1 LFTVEFIK
9 VIVVRMEAVVAEHLS
24 LSTDQVAALV
34 ELARQGDLRGAARVL
49 HITEQGVRN
58 RLLALEARLG
68 VELYRKARGPRRTHP
83 LTDKGRL
90 FLPHALAFL
99 DRARQLGE
107 VFAAPTEPH
116 EIHVVATQ
124 YLILYVLIDAVR
136 LFHRAFPQIRVRLSN
151 RTEQQ
156 IEEDLLHDPEVALGV
171 AAPYES
177 SPQLEYLH
185 MFSMDWSLVTP
196 PRHPLLR
203 APRLQLSDLTD
214 LPLILFEQGSTG
226 RQHVMDAFHGAGLS
240 PRVDMETTNTEIIVR
255 MVEAG
260 LGVSLVPLMPGGVV
274 TRGHKVGGR
283 SLGKLIRPI
292 HSGVLVRRG
301 EPLPPSSRAFTQ
313 FLLPGSRPAN
323 NQP

>member
-1 LFTVEFIK
+1 MTK
-9 VIVVRMEAVVAEHLS
+9 YLS
-24 LSTDQVAALV
+24 LSTDQVVTFV
-34 ELARQGDLRGAARVL
+34 ELSRQGDLRGAARVL

-58 RLLALEARLG
+58 RLLALESRLG
-68 VELYRKARGPRRTHP
+68 VELYRKARGPRRSQP
-83 LTDKGRL
+83 LTEKGRL

-107 VFAAPTEPH
+107 VFSAPAEPH
-116 EIHVVATQ
+116 EIHVAATQ

-136 LFHRAFPQIRVRLSN
+136 RFHRAYPQIRVRLSN
-151 RTEQQ
+151 RTEQE
-156 IEEDLLHDPEVALGV
+156 IEEALLHDPEVALGV

-177 SPQLEYLH
+177 SPELEYLH
-185 MFSMDWSLVTP
+185 LFSMDWSLTTP

-203 APRLQLSDLTD
+203 KPNLQLEDLTD
-214 LPLILFEQGSTG
+214 LPLILFERGSTG

-260 LGVSLVPLMPGGVV
+260 LGVSIVPLLPSGVV
-274 TRGHKVGGR
+274 TRGHKVSTR

-301 EPLPPSSRAFTQ
+301 EPLPPACRAFKE
-313 FLLPGSRPAN
+313 FLVPGTR
-323 NQP
+323 QEE